1 MTYIYAATVQAA
13 FSTNADSLA
22 IEITAPANT
31 TVKIRRIRIT
41 HDDGT
46 ATTSSDYYR
55 KVKLVTESV
64 AGSGGSSYTPIPLD
78 GNDPASVATVKTGA
92 FAVGTISKTIDS
104 NSVHSTTDFYWQAR
118 DEDDKIIV
126 APGGI
131 FGVIVNPAN

>member
-41 HDDGT
+41 HGDGDE
-46 ATTSSDYYR
+46 TTSSDYYR
-55 KVKLVTESV
+55 EVRLVRESV

-78 GNDPASVATVKTGA
+78 ANDPASVSTVKTGA
-92 FAVGTISKTIDS
+92 FAVGTIDKTIDS

-131 FGVIVNPAN
+131 FGVIINPAN